1 MEHLITAEEVK
12 TSGRP
17 IGKMVDNAKLTS
29 FIAETEQFQIKPV
42 LGDSLY
48 LQICKD
54 LEKEESERDSRI
66 TTLLNGGVY
75 EVTNCSGDAQKGEHY
90 FGGLKVAI
98 SYFVYAQNLMS
109 GDFESTR
116 FGTVLK
122 SDDYSTHISDK
133 QRSDNYNNVMEIANA
148 YLKDCVGYCK
158 SVGLIKTKGHS
169 KINFGGI
176 TIRKIG

>member
-1 MEHLITAEEVK
+1 MITAAEVK

-17 IGKMVDNAKLTS
+17 IGKMVDDDKLTS
-29 FIAETEQFQIKPV
+29 YITETEQLQIKPV
-42 LGDSLY
+42 LGDPLY
-48 LQICKD
+48 LQICKE

-75 EVTNCSGDAQKGEHY
+75 EVTDCKGDEQKGEHY
-90 FGGLKVAI
+90 FEGLKVAI

-109 GDFESTR
+109 GDYQSTR

-122 SDDYSTHISDK
+122 SDDYSSHISDK

-158 SVGLIKTKGHS
+158 SVGLIKSGGRG